1 MPSICTTRHVFT
13 AALIGDPKTPG
24 FVFSLNEFSSSG
36 FVFVTMGGPLGR
48 EGNWAEE
55 HGAERGGES
64 VQGRREGK
72 PRAVDEGR
80 RRARIGENLIKLHIL
95 NETDSCVTVA
105 SQLRHSFCNIFPF
118 S

>member
-1 MPSICTTRHVFT
+1 MFLQP
-13 AALIGDPKTPG
+13 L
-24 FVFSLNEFSSSG
+24 SSSA

-80 RRARIGENLIKLHIL
+80 KRARIGENLIKLHIL

-105 SQLRHSFCNIFPF
+105 SQLRHSCVTVASQLRHMF
-118 S
+118 